1 MGKVSSSN
9 SQGVRVP
16 KLRFPGFEG
25 EWKVYRL
32 SDFTK
37 RVMRKNTNNE
47 SDLPLT
53 ISSKDGLVDQISYFN
68 KTVASKDMSGYY
80 LLMQGEFAYNK
91 SYSVGYDFGSI
102 KRLDR
107 YPKGALSTLYIC
119 FELTQNDSDFMKV
132 YFDSLKWYKEIYMI
146 AAEGARN
153 HGLLNVPTDDFFDT
167 KHTLPADIREQQK
180 IAQFMILLEK
190 RIEKQ
195 RQLVEALKSYKRGL
209 STALFTRRIRIA
221 DAGESQLPEWKKR
234 SLGEVFSERTER
246 ARGDEKLLA
255 VTINNGVQD
264 RETLEL
270 KDNSSEDK
278 TNYKVV
284 HIGDLAYNSMRM
296 WQGACGVSSYDGI
309 VSPAYTVVFVVDPE
323 MDYALFW
330 GYYFKEISML
340 HTFQRNSQGLTS
352 DTWNLK
358 YDKFSKIIVN
368 APCLEEQVRIA
379 SLIDHVSNAIT
390 VNEEVLDRLLN
401 YKRGLLADMFI

>member
-1 MGKVSSSN
+1 M
-9 SQGVRVP
+9 
-16 KLRFPGFEG
+16 
-25 EWKVYRL
+25 
-32 SDFTK
+32 
-37 RVMRKNTNNE
+37 
-47 SDLPLT
+47 
-53 ISSKDGLVDQISYFN
+53 SK
-68 KTVASKDMSGYY
+68 
-80 LLMQGEFAYNK
+80 
-91 SYSVGYDFGSI
+91 
-102 KRLDR
+102 
-107 YPKGALSTLYIC
+107 
-119 FELTQNDSDFMKV
+119 
-132 YFDSLKWYKEIYMI
+132 
-146 AAEGARN
+146 
-153 HGLLNVPTDDFFDT
+153 
-167 KHTLPADIREQQK
+167 ADIRDTGTPFILYGELYTTYGDVTNHIVRKTDK
-180 IAQFMILLEK
+180 IAAPEQYSRIGDVIIPTSGETPDEIATATCVMVPDVILAGDLNIYRCKNIDGRIVSYIINHVINGTIARIAQGKSVVHIKADELSKLFINFPSSAEQEKLISFLSLIDK

-209 STALFTRRIRIA
+209 STALFTRKIKVA
-221 DAGESQLPEWKKR
+221 KAGESQYPEWKKR
-234 SLGEVFSERTER
+234 PLGEVFSERTER
-246 ARGDEKLLA
+246 ARGDEKLLV

-323 MDYALFW
+323 MDYAPFW

-379 SLIDHVSNAIT
+379 TLIDHVSNAIT
-390 VNEEVLDRLLN
+390 VNEEVLDRLLD

>member
-1 MGKVSSSN
+1 MLFSDLFAYLSNNTLSRAELSNSGKVRNIHYGDVLIKYGEVIDIEHTEIPYVADVSRLRKPDYLSTGDVVIADTAEDDTVGKAVEIINNSSVAVVSGLHTIPCRPKKRFVPSYLGYYVN
-9 SQGVRVP
+9 SAPFHTQLHPYMQGI
-16 KLRFPGFEG
+16 
-25 EWKVYRL
+25 KVTSISKGNIGKTY
-32 SDFTK
+32 
-37 RVMRKNTNNE
+37 
-47 SDLPLT
+47 
-53 ISSKDGLVDQISYFN
+53 ISSPDL
-68 KTVASKDMSGYY
+68 
-80 LLMQGEFAYNK
+80 E
-91 SYSVGYDFGSI
+91 
-102 KRLDR
+102 
-107 YPKGALSTLYIC
+107 
-119 FELTQNDSDFMKV
+119 
-132 YFDSLKWYKEIYMI
+132 
-146 AAEGARN
+146 
-153 HGLLNVPTDDFFDT
+153 
-167 KHTLPADIREQQK
+167 EQQK
-180 IAQFMILLEK
+180 ITSLLNLLSS

-221 DAGESQLPEWKKR
+221 NAGESQLPEWKKR

-309 VSPAYTVVFVVDPE
+309 VSPAYTVVFVADPE
-323 MDYALFW
+323 MDYAPFW

-368 APCLEEQVRIA
+368 TPCLEEQVRIA

-390 VNEEVLDRLLN
+390 VNEELLDRLLN
-401 YKRGLLADMFI
+401 YKRGLLAGMFI

>member
-1 MGKVSSSN
+1 
-9 SQGVRVP
+9 
-16 KLRFPGFEG
+16 
-25 EWKVYRL
+25 
-32 SDFTK
+32 
-37 RVMRKNTNNE
+37 
-47 SDLPLT
+47 
-53 ISSKDGLVDQISYFN
+53 
-68 KTVASKDMSGYY
+68 MSGVKGSKMPRGDKTQILEY
-80 LLMQGEFAYNK
+80 K
-91 SYSVGYDFGSI
+91 VG
-102 KRLDR
+102 
-107 YPKGALSTLYIC
+107 
-119 FELTQNDSDFMKV
+119 
-132 YFDSLKWYKEIYMI
+132 
-146 AAEGARN
+146 
-153 HGLLNVPTDDFFDT
+153 VPTH
-167 KHTLPADIREQQK
+167 KEQQK
-180 IAQFMILLEK
+180 IASILSLLDN
-190 RIEKQ
+190 RIVKQ

-209 STALFTRRIRIA
+209 STALFTRKIKVA
-221 DAGESQLPEWKKR
+221 KAGESQYPEWKKR
-234 SLGEVFSERTER
+234 PLGEVFSERTER

-323 MDYALFW
+323 MDYAPFW

-379 SLIDHVSNAIT
+379 TLIDHVSNAIT
-390 VNEEVLDRLLN
+390 VNEEVLDRLLD

>member
-1 MGKVSSSN
+1 MLQNFAGMEPYKDEAVVSGIPFASGDVLIANIRPYLKKV
-9 SQGVRVP
+9 
-16 KLRFPGFEG
+16 
-25 EWKVYRL
+25 WKA
-32 SDFTK
+32 DFAGCCSTD
-37 RVMRKNTNNE
+37 V
-47 SDLPLT
+47 
-53 ISSKDGLVDQISYFN
+53 LVLHSANINPDYLYYNIAREDFI
-68 KTVASKDMSGYY
+68 THVMSGVKGSKMPRGDKTQILEY
-80 LLMQGEFAYNK
+80 K
-91 SYSVGYDFGSI
+91 VG
-102 KRLDR
+102 
-107 YPKGALSTLYIC
+107 
-119 FELTQNDSDFMKV
+119 
-132 YFDSLKWYKEIYMI
+132 
-146 AAEGARN
+146 
-153 HGLLNVPTDDFFDT
+153 VPTH
-167 KHTLPADIREQQK
+167 KEQQK
-180 IAQFMILLEK
+180 IASILSLLDN
-190 RIEKQ
+190 RIVKQ

-209 STALFTRRIRIA
+209 STALFTRKIKVA
-221 DAGESQLPEWKKR
+221 KAGESQYPEWKKR
-234 SLGEVFSERTER
+234 PLGEVFSERTER

-323 MDYALFW
+323 MDYAPFW

-379 SLIDHVSNAIT
+379 TLIDHVSNAIT
-390 VNEEVLDRLLN
+390 VNEEVLDRLLD

>member
-1 MGKVSSSN
+1 MNAAAGAFDGLNKYIRITDIDEESRCYIDENPVSPKGELDDKYLVLENDILFARTGASTGKTYLYKKSDGKLYFAGFLIRISVNCDNSSTFVYNATLTDRYNRWVRLTSMRSGQPGIN
-9 SQGVRVP
+9 SQEYSSYKTYYP
-16 KLRFPGFEG
+16 L
-25 EWKVYRL
+25 
-32 SDFTK
+32 
-37 RVMRKNTNNE
+37 
-47 SDLPLT
+47 LP
-53 ISSKDGLVDQISYFN
+53 
-68 KTVASKDMSGYY
+68 
-80 LLMQGEFAYNK
+80 E
-91 SYSVGYDFGSI
+91 
-102 KRLDR
+102 
-107 YPKGALSTLYIC
+107 
-119 FELTQNDSDFMKV
+119 QN
-132 YFDSLKWYKEIYMI
+132 
-146 AAEGARN
+146 
-153 HGLLNVPTDDFFDT
+153 
-167 KHTLPADIREQQK
+167 K
-180 IAQFMILLEK
+180 IASFLKKLDQ

-195 RQLVEALKSYKRGL
+195 RQLIEALKSYKRGL
-209 STALFTRRIRIA
+209 STALFSRRIRIA
-221 DAGESQLPEWKKR
+221 NAGESQLPEWKKR

-323 MDYALFW
+323 MDYAPFW

-368 APCLEEQVRIA
+368 TPCLEEQVRIA

-390 VNEEVLDRLLN
+390 VNEEMLDRLLN
-401 YKRGLLADMFI
+401 YKRGLLAGMFI